1 MIDPQT
7 ARRVFQEYH
16 ATATDQEI
24 VDDLRRYSPELAERL
39 GVGLSGP
46 APRMARR
53 KGVLRTFEACERT
66 PQKPLL

>member
-7 ARRVFQEYH
+7 ARRVFEEYH

-24 VDDLRRYSPELAERL
+24 IDDLRRYSPGLAQRL

-46 APRMARR
+46 VPRMARK
-53 KGVLRTFEACERT
+53 KGVLRIFEAFGRT
-66 PQKPLL
+66 LSKPLS